1 MCGGNGTARGTIPM
15 RVMGV
20 DTSTKT
26 GYVILDDEGDVVN
39 VGVLQHKPEPNR
51 FARYSKY
58 SREIRELIDA
68 YGVDLVIIEGYSFAG
83 KFNNSLQYELGTC
96 IRMMMWVN
104 GFKFVEVP
112 PTSLKKFVTGKGN
125 AKKDL
130 MLLAVYKRWD
140 FDTEDDNEADAYGL
154 AQFGRAIIGEPTG
167 VPANNFTSVE
177 TLITSEKGL
186 TNASGLL

>member
-1 MCGGNGTARGTIPM
+1 M

-26 GYVILDDEGDVVN
+26 GYVILDDKGDVVN
-39 VGVLQHKPEPNR
+39 VGVLSHKPQSNR
-51 FARYSKY
+51 FARFAHYT
-58 SREIRELIDA
+58 REVSELVDA

-83 KFNNSLQYELGTC
+83 KFNNSLQYELGAC
-96 IRMMMWVN
+96 IRMRLYQEEIP
-104 GFKFVEVP
+104 FIEVP

-130 MLLAVYKRWD
+130 MLLNVYKRWE

-154 AQFGRAIIGEPTG
+154 AQFGRAILGHDTG
-167 VPANNFTSVE
+167 VPSVNFTALEKVINSLMPAALK
-177 TLITSEKGL
+177 LIS
-186 TNASGLL
+186 